1 MAEKLILNSG
11 APVVISTEIGNIN
24 INGHNQLTKITQ
36 EQYKALMEKQ
46 DFKLWVEKGYII
58 INAPVRNVEDIINA
72 TNEDNFKEQQNEV
85 DTIKLEALANAI
97 MANENIKERS
107 KALEE
112 ARKRLLEESEKAEQA
127 GDEDAAE
134 LKAAANAKEMSAKE
148 IEMNKEADKANKK
161 KK

>member
-58 INAPVRNVEDIINA
+58 INAPVRNVEDTTRQNLILVG
-72 TNEDNFKEQQNEV
+72 FKNG
-85 DTIKLEALANAI
+85 
-97 MANENIKERS
+97 ENVN
-107 KALEE
+107 
-112 ARKRLLEESEKAEQA
+112 SEKYDEYKNLLDMEITNFSSDREVVTDHFAPI
-127 GDEDAAE
+127 GD
-134 LKAAANAKEMSAKE
+134 
-148 IEMNKEADKANKK
+148 
-161 KK
+161 